1 MSIKV
6 TKICEHTARAGQ
18 QCSELEGGRRFGGI
32 AHDDYFGVTSPI
44 IHVNHVPYLELIEA
58 LLDLVFVRFKLD
70 AHPQLDRIIRFQK
83 FNF

>member
-1 MSIKV
+1 VSIKV
-6 TKICEHTARAGQ
+6 TNICQHTARAGQ
-18 QCSELEGGRRFGGI
+18 QCSELEGGRRFGRI
-32 AHDDYFGVTSPI
+32 AHHDYFCVTSAI

-58 LLDLVFVRFKLD
+58 LLDLVLVRLKLD